1 MPIKELY
8 PELWA
13 KIEKLAEG
21 KAKKDFLFS
30 ELLNISERKTGET
43 VKDWLSRISDS
54 GGNKL
59 RTIFKRHSQG
69 VEYLEPKGKA
79 SDFTPHNFRHTMLTE
94 AEALKRLGRGD
105 FVDVVNQISLSHLG
119 DASMKSVYG
128 VDGTLLTKRIVKD
141 IQTFNK
147 LRKELIIL
155 N

>member
-1 MPIKELY
+1 M
-8 PELWA
+8 
-13 KIEKLAEG
+13 
-21 KAKKDFLFS
+21 
-30 ELLNISERKTGET
+30 
-43 VKDWLSRISDS
+43 SRISDS

-141 IQTFNK
+141 LQTFNK
-147 LRKELIIL
+147 LRKELKSNEIIKEDAVKADRKMQSGESKL
-155 N
+155 GKEETTEQIKAKELKEVK